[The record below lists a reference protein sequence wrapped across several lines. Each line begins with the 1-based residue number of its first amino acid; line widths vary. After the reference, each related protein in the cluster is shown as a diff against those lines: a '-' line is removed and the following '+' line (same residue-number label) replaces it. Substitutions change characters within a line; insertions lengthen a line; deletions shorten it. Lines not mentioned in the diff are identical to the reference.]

1 MRLLRLTLL
10 TNFFLKKKNLIRAT
24 RLIHIGIF
32 FSLFAASTGVISFI
46 IEGKI
51 NEKEYELLSNQKVIK
66 DARDLTT
73 WLKTNYYIYKSEQ
86 TQENKDY
93 ETELYNNE
101 TKFNFKLI
109 SPNDFYKP
117 YIFFVIKE
125 EQEFTKEL
133 ENEDFIKYVK
143 DYINLINDE
152 DDFFKKEKKERYTQT
167 IKVFELQRK
176 KFIDTINY
184 DLNEFLTNKK
194 ILFKEIRNVSSSS
207 DLNFTN
213 QLKEDYASSYEYRNS
228 LIRFLDVIIEMFDE
242 IILDTNIENQYMGD
256 EIINLSKLER
266 NLILITFI
274 FQLAIFVIIQLFE
287 ISSIN
292 KDKKVKLI

>member
-32 FSLFAASTGVISFI
+32 FSLFASSTGVISFI

>member
-1 MRLLRLTLL
+1 
-10 TNFFLKKKNLIRAT
+10 
-24 RLIHIGIF
+24 
-32 FSLFAASTGVISFI
+32 
-46 IEGKI
+46 
-51 NEKEYELLSNQKVIK
+51 
-66 DARDLTT
+66 
-73 WLKTNYYIYKSEQ
+73 
-86 TQENKDY
+86 
-93 ETELYNNE
+93 
-101 TKFNFKLI
+101 
-109 SPNDFYKP
+109 
-117 YIFFVIKE
+117 
-125 EQEFTKEL
+125 
-133 ENEDFIKYVK
+133 
-143 DYINLINDE
+143 
-152 DDFFKKEKKERYTQT
+152 
-167 IKVFELQRK
+167 
-176 KFIDTINY
+176 
-184 DLNEFLTNKK
+184 
-194 ILFKEIRNVSSSS
+194 SSSS